1 MRLHDM
7 QPMLALIL
15 EPVKDTIR
23 KVRVRLKLE
32 SNLLK
37 TMVFMQKN
45 LKTGVD
51 YSAIP
56 WSG

>member
-1 MRLHDM
+1 LKKTEKTLSI
-7 QPMLALIL
+7 PKSKKIKIFSIAALS
-15 EPVKDTIR
+15 KAH
-23 KVRVRLKLE
+23 
-32 SNLLK
+32 K